1 MQIETPGGMGPQED
15 NLDFPS
21 GGHSAAHLA
30 KLLET
35 SGRYATGLT
44 RADTEAPRENCCG
57 ERGLY
62 TDIILNLG
70 AIKWLCWQTGN

>member
-1 MQIETPGGMGPQED
+1 MTVIVLNCSEKPSMQIETPGGMGPQED

-44 RADTEAPRENCCG
+44 RADTEAPRERTAVAN
-57 ERGLY
+57 EVFTR
-62 TDIILNLG
+62 I
-70 AIKWLCWQTGN
+70 